1 MFNKK
6 DPNKELT
13 KDIEKLLKEEGDFVQ
28 EIIQWT
34 N

>member
-6 DPNKELT
+6 YPNKELT

-28 EIIQWT
+28 EIIQ
-34 N
+34 

>member
-13 KDIEKLLKEEGDFVQ
+13 KDIAKLLKEEGDFVQ
-28 EIIQWT
+28 EIIQ
-34 N
+34 